1 MNHRQKILIFRTCL
15 AVLVVL
21 KKLAH
26 EQIKN
31 ESVNQKTQENL
42 GVLIKLITDE
52 VNYLYKNEQTQI

>member
-21 KKLAH
+21 KKLAY

-31 ESVNQKTQENL
+31 ESVNRKTQENL
-42 GVLIKLITDE
+42 EILIKLITDE
-52 VNYLYKNEQTQI
+52 VNDLYKNE